1 MSAIETCWGDFFIYN
16 NLTEIKFYNLPSEN
30 PTTSQKLTAADD
42 FVK

>member
-1 MSAIETCWGDFFIYN
+1 MSTIETCWGDFFIYN
-16 NLTEIKFYNLPSEN
+16 NLMEIKFYNLPSEN